1 MNDLNSFDAEFDAR
15 PSATA
20 ERTALTAERAHADKL
35 GVVIGGSLSEGLVMG
50 LVNQLFFGGCA
61 CSNNRSASASMNC

>member
-1 MNDLNSFDAEFDAR
+1 MSDTPYSFDAELDSL

-20 ERTALTAERAHADKL
+20 ERAALTAEREHADQL

-50 LVNQLFFGGCA
+50 LVNQLFCGGCL
-61 CSNNRSASASMNC
+61 RQ